1 MEFTATYR
9 SSDGSIA
16 KTVIAAHDRA
26 EVTAILRKRGIT
38 PIKVDA
44 ERASASIVSRVSLPT
59 ILYIS
64 AAIVFVGV
72 GGGVWWWMSK
82 GEAKTQ
88 TSSTKRIVR
97 PTAHPPPR
105 KITPAPKK
113 AMPPVKEERSLTPDE
128 KRALRSE
135 EMRANRQPPVRKNI
149 EERPDGS
156 FLYTDSKGRRICCLE
171 KHEVVDE
178 RNKFRSPFKHKVEAY
193 LSNFAIPG
201 QGIPPMPMMKFSLEE
216 IQASLAEPITIDMD
230 KDDEELI
237 AKKQNVQQIKEF
249 LREAIDQGM
258 TFEEFVQ
265 KLEERQ
271 RTEAA
276 LVKESKAM
284 ILKVLAEG
292 KNEEARELLN
302 ALNKNLNA
310 NGIPNLR
317 LPGAFRR
324 MLENPQ

>member
-1 MEFTATYR
+1 MVFTATYR

-16 KTVIAAHDRA
+16 KTSITANDRA
-26 EVTAILRKRGIT
+26 EVTAILKERGIT
-38 PIKVDA
+38 PIKIDSGIAPV
-44 ERASASIVSRVSLPT
+44 SIISRVTPST
-59 ILYIS
+59 ALYIF
-64 AAIVFVGV
+64 AAILVIGV
-72 GGGVWWWMSK
+72 GSGVCWWLSR
-82 GEAKTQ
+82 GEKKAQ
-88 TSSTKRIVR
+88 TSAIKKVAR
-97 PTAHPPPR
+97 PTPPPPPR
-105 KITPAPKK
+105 KIVSEPQKATPPA
-113 AMPPVKEERSLTPDE
+113 KEEPPLTPDE

-135 EMRANRQPPVRKNI
+135 EMRANRQPPVRKDI

-193 LSNFAIPG
+193 LSNFAMPG
-201 QGIPPMPMMKFSLEE
+201 QGIPPMPKMKYSLEE

-237 AKKQNVQQIKEF
+237 TKKQNVQQIKEF
-249 LREAIDQGM
+249 LKEAIDQGM
-258 TFEEFVQ
+258 TFEAFVQ

-284 ILKVLAEG
+284 ILKTLAEG
-292 KNEEARELLN
+292 KSEEAKELLD

-324 MLENPQ
+324 MLESPE